1 MKKFVYGIVSIIW
14 MWIWFVSA
22 QSISL
27 VPQWGSIFWNGCTVP
42 IDVYIN
48 TNWQE
53 ISAIDLVM
61 ESSMDYV
68 DFVPSDYVPYYLK
81 PVVKKNGL
89 IHIVWFTVDPSERIK
104 WEWKMW
110 TVYFSQRQWDIDWVV
125 RLYFLW
131 EWETI
136 DSNLSIA
143 WWVDVLKDAWEAS
156 IKFSNDLQSCMVES
170 NNGSFEKDIQVEN
183 KIDWW
188 FADLTYDE
196 VLENTINIIDKKH
209 WSTLV
214 FWQFLRH
221 NIVWMILL
229 FILFIIILLLLKK
242 EKNKWNK
249 NVVKQ

>member
-22 QSISL
+22 QGISF

-143 WWVDVLKDAWEAS
+143 WWVDVLKEVWQAS
-156 IKFSNDLQSCMVES
+156 VRFSKDLPSCLAKIDNANS
-170 NNGSFEKDIQVEN
+170 NETVYVNS

-188 FADLTYDE
+188 FADLTSED
-196 VLENTINIIDKKH
+196 VLKNTVNIIDRKYH
-209 WSTLV
+209 NAS
-214 FWQFLRH
+214 FWQVLCH
-221 NIVWMILL
+221 NILWIVLVLILL
-229 FILFIIILLLLKK
+229 VIIILLLKK